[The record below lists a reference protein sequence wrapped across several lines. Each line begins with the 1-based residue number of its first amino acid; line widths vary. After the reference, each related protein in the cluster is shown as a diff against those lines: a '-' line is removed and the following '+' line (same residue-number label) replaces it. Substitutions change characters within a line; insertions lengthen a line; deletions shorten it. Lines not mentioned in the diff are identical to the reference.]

1 MGNDRD
7 SDRDSGGSFLLS
19 SIGQRCLVSAVKQQH
34 LGERRGCCSWLVLSS
49 HVHVGCFFVF
59 FFNILQSFHVVWQWM
74 SLVSHA
80 VCKRN
85 ICARCLFIV

>member
-59 FFNILQSFHVVWQWM
+59 FLISYKVFM
-74 SLVSHA
+74 SCGSGCH
-80 VCKRN
+80 
-85 ICARCLFIV
+85 